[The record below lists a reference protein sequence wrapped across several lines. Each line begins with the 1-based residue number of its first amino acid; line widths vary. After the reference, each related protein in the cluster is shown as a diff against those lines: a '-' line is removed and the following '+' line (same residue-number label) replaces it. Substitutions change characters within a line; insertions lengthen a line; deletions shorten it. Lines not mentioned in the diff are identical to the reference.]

1 MCGRYRLTAKER
13 YIRDHFGL
21 EDDPQWEPRWNI
33 APSQQVAIVRQK
45 PKQPGRTFSKVRWGL
60 IPFWAKNSSFSAST
74 INAASE
80 TAADK
85 PAFKEALRQ
94 RRCLIPADGF
104 YEWQAQGPRQKQP
117 FSIGL
122 TDGSLFAFAGLWE
135 RWRDPARGS
144 TLETCTILTTK
155 ANALLSDVHHR
166 MPVILPP
173 EHYELWLDPGFT
185 EVAEVSRL
193 LGPFDARIM
202 GKYPVSGFVNRPE
215 NDSPEC
221 AREIVPTETIQQ
233 QLFGA

>member
-13 YIRDHFGL
+13 YICDHFRLDEG
-21 EDDPQWEPRWNI
+21 PQWQSRWNI

-45 PKQPGRTFSKVRWGL
+45 PKQPGRTFSQVRWGL

-80 TAADK
+80 TAAEK
-85 PAFKEALRQ
+85 PAFKEPLRQ

-104 YEWQAQGPRQKQP
+104 YEWQRLERGHKQP
-117 FSIGL
+117 FNIGL
-122 TDGSLFAFAGLWE
+122 TGGSLFAFAGLWD
-135 RWRDPARGS
+135 RWRDPATGS

-173 EHYELWLDPGFT
+173 EHYEMWLDPGFSNP
-185 EVAEVSRL
+185 AEIARL
-193 LGPFDARIM
+193 LVPFDGRLM
-202 GKYPVSGFVNRPE
+202 RYPVSTFVNRPE
-215 NDSPEC
+215 NEGPEC
-221 AREIVPTETIQQ
+221 AREISTTEPPQQ
-233 QLFGA
+233 QLFFAP